1 MQDIFNLNHFSSF
14 TVNGKKRNIE
24 ELEGHLNEL
33 VQKGITVKTR
43 LNIGDIVKLKG
54 REYTVVIEYVD
65 YEMEGIGK
73 VDYAGKRTDGKE
85 ANLLCVF
92 NQNEID
98 SIVKISNKKEE
109 ER

>member
-73 VDYAGKRTDGKE
+73 VDYASLE
-85 ANLLCVF
+85 
-92 NQNEID
+92 
-98 SIVKISNKKEE
+98 KKKN
-109 ER
+109 R